1 MRDRVS
7 PRQVEALVDEMD
19 AMAPAA
25 VTKSGGAADA
35 SRRSVGLA
43 MFGTA
48 GSQPAPSIEGAPE
61 GAAALSEAAFRAFMR
76 KNMAEAAT

>member
-1 MRDRVS
+1 M
-7 PRQVEALVDEMD
+7 VDEMD